1 MNSSTAPQLLQSF
14 ALQQRRGNESDVQKL
29 GIEPMIFLGVTIII
43 FFIGTIG
50 AVFFARWVRR
60 KEAKKPDL
68 VKTQRQ
74 QEREASAEEVESYR
88 RMVMAQDWRFVFC
101 REHRM
106 KEADFDLQDPR
117 YPTPAMPFSC
127 PCKTP
132 RPIYPLKIINS
143 PIEQT
148 LTERSTLRVPIL

>member
-88 RMVMAQDWRFVFC
+88 RMVMAQDWRPKVSNAGDAF
-101 REHRM
+101 
-106 KEADFDLQDPR
+106 L
-117 YPTPAMPFSC
+117 
-127 PCKTP
+127 
-132 RPIYPLKIINS
+132 
-143 PIEQT
+143 
-148 LTERSTLRVPIL
+148 VPM